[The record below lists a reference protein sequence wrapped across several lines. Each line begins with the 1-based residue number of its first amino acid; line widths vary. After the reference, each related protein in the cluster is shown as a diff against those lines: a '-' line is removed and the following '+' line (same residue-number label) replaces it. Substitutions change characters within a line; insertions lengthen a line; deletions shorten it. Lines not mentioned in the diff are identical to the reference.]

1 MKPSIFVKP
10 NKPLLMRTSLI
21 NRLFFIAVVAAALFM
36 MALRAS
42 THPAV
47 TSVCEKEPA
56 VPLQAAGTQLWES
69 LSHQFVSSVQF

>member
-1 MKPSIFVKP
+1 
-10 NKPLLMRTSLI
+10 MRTSFI
-21 NRLFFIAVVAAALFM
+21 NRLFFVAVAAAVLFM

-42 THPAV
+42 TPPV
-47 TSVCEKEPA
+47 TTSVCKKEPA